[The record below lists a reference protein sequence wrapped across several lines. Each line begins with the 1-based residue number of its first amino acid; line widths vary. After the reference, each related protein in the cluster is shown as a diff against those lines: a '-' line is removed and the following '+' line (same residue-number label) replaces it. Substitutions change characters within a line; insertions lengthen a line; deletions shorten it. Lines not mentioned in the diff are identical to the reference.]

1 MQDTKNNN
9 SLQKI
14 IPSEN
19 IVSIFSKT
27 YIVHIGWA
35 CTVLYTL
42 YSLITSS
49 NYIFILILFLFSVF
63 TTIINIIFKTTTELK
78 QNLNDANLKIVIL
91 EDKNFELEKNRDA
104 LSRMVEKHRN
114 NASQFENA
122 YITSKI
128 GISGIIRSHR
138 ITKDKDAILKIFED
152 IENNLR
158 KDDSNE

>member
-1 MQDTKNNN
+1 MQDTKYNETP
-9 SLQKI
+9 QKI

-27 YIVHIGWA
+27 YISHIGWA
-35 CTVLYTL
+35 CTVICTL

-49 NYIFILILFLFSVF
+49 NYIFILILFLFSAF
-63 TTIINIIFKTTTELK
+63 TTIVNIIFKNITEL
-78 QNLNDANLKIVIL
+78 QQSLNDANLKIVVL
-91 EDKNFELEKNRDA
+91 EDKNFELKKNRDA
-104 LSRMVEKHRN
+104 LSRMVEKHKN
-114 NASQFENA
+114 NACQFENA
-122 YITSKI
+122 YFASKI

-158 KDDSNE
+158 KDDYNE